1 MFRTNR
7 RSSFDKAGEERTYQH
22 AQFAAMKHQLT
33 YKGALYTPR
42 QEIGRIYVAVV
53 LSGAAILL
61 MILAEMK
68 FFGT

>member
-1 MFRTNR
+1 
-7 RSSFDKAGEERTYQH
+7 
-22 AQFAAMKHQLT
+22 MKHQLT
-33 YKGALYTPR
+33 YKGALYTPQ

-53 LSGAAILL
+53 LSAATILL